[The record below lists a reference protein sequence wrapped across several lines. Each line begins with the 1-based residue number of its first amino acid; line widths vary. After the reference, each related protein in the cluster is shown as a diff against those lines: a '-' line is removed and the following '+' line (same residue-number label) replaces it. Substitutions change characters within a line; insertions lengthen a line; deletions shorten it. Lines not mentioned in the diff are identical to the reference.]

1 MQAGTWVPE
10 DYYGST
16 ADGLLGIYGFMEG
29 QEPYPS
35 VPESV
40 IPEVEEVLAQMLAG
54 EFGRFDIFSGP
65 MNDNQGNEIVPEGV
79 SLTQSDLEGLVEGYM
94 ADFGIVGRDPCTICM
109 AFLVEGFDPT
119 AEIPPLQ

>member
-1 MQAGTWVPE
+1 
-10 DYYGST
+10 
-16 ADGLLGIYGFMEG
+16 
-29 QEPYPS
+29 